1 MASRILGIDY
11 GMKRI
16 GLALSDETHLIATP
30 LETFQASHKLEKTV
44 SDLVNFL
51 QSHQQNLH
59 YELKEVIV
67 GFPLKMSGNM
77 SFISDEVNLFAD
89 LLAKSLDIPVIKWDE
104 RLTSVQAERALR
116 EGSFS
121 RKKRAKKLDQISAVI
136 ILQNYLDSKNLI
148 V

>member
-16 GLALSDETHLIATP
+16 GLSLSDETHLIATP
-30 LETFQASHKLEKTV
+30 LETFQASHKLEHTV
-44 SDLVNFL
+44 SDLARFL
-51 QSHQQNLH
+51 KTHQQKLH
-59 YELKEVIV
+59 YALKEVIV
-67 GFPLKMSGNM
+67 GFPLRMSGSI
-77 SFISDEVNLFAD
+77 SFISDEVSLFVD
-89 LLAKSLDIPVIKWDE
+89 MLAKSLDVPVIKWDE

-136 ILQNYLDSKNLI
+136 ILQNYLDSKNFTT
-148 V
+148 